1 MNPDRKGPRQDVIMA
16 GKKAQDN
23 SKKAAGNARKADSAA
38 KKNAAAETQREQVE
52 DDKWQKGSKDTSK
65 KYVHTCVCVWRGGVI
80 CYLKLPRLALP
91 RLASHRTAT

>member
-1 MNPDRKGPRQDVIMA
+1 MA

-23 SKKAAGNARKADSAA
+23 SKKAAGNARKAESAA

-65 KYVHTCVCVWRGGVI
+65 KYVHTCVCVAWRHI
-80 CYLKLPRLALP
+80 LPSEVASP
-91 RLASHRTAT
+91 RLASPHTAT